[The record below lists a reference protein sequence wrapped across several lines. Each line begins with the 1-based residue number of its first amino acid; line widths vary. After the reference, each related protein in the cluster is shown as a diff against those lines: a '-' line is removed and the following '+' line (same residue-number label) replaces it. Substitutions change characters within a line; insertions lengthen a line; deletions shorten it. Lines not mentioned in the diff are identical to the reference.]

1 MFFKSLLFVA
11 ILVVTR
17 QVFGASKNGGW
28 LGNMI
33 NSGIDFQDTSLP
45 ERPTI
50 LLTHED
56 QTTDCCDTINILP
69 ESDLKKCVKANTNT
83 SLTDIELHKVCSL
96 IFNF

>member
-28 LGNMI
+28 LGNML
-33 NSGIDFQDTSLP
+33 STGIDLQDPSMT

-56 QTTDCCDTINILP
+56 QTTECCESINILP
-69 ESDLKKCVKANTNT
+69 DSDLKKCVKANSNAT
-83 SLTDIELHKVCSL
+83 LKDIELNKVC
-96 IFNF
+96 